1 MPSMP
6 GSGTV
11 VPPEVEEV
19 VEDDVAPPDVE
30 EVVAPPEVD
39 DVVAPPEVEDVEA
52 PPEVEDVVE
61 PLDVDDDEL
70 DEPHMALP
78 IESPQL
84 Q

>member
-11 VPPEVEEV
+11 VPPDVVDVLVPPLEVVEDVVVPPLEVVEEV
-19 VEDDVAPPDVE
+19 VVPPLDV
-30 EVVAPPEVD
+30 
-39 DVVAPPEVEDVEA
+39 
-52 PPEVEDVVE
+52 VEDVVV
-61 PLDVDDDEL
+61 PPVDVDEV
-70 DEPHMALP
+70 EVPHIPAP

>member
-1 MPSMP
+1 MPIKPSAIMPSMP

-11 VPPEVEEV
+11 VPPDV
-19 VEDDVAPPDVE
+19 DD
-30 EVVAPPEVD
+30 VVAPPEVD
-39 DVVAPPEVEDVEA
+39 DVVVPPEVDDVVA
-52 PPEVEDVVE
+52 PPDVEDVVE
-61 PLDVDDDEL
+61 PLDVDDDEV

>member
-1 MPSMP
+1 MPNMP

-11 VPPEVEEV
+11 VPPEVVEVVLPPEVEEV
-19 VEDDVAPPDVE
+19 VE
-30 EVVAPPEVD
+30 PPEVD
-39 DVVAPPEVEDVEA
+39 DVV
-52 PPEVEDVVE
+52 E
-61 PLDVDDDEL
+61 PLEVDDDEL